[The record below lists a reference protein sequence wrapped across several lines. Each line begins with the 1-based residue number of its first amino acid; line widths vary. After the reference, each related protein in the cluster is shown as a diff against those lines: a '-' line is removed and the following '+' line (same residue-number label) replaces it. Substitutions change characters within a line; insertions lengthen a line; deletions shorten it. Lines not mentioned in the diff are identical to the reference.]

1 VNSHRCKAFVITT
14 KKSCYLLSRDLILPM
29 TASNPRTSLIGCS
42 TNKRCIFKET
52 FFEPPPQNVSIII
65 GRNSSRNVKEPAST
79 PCYSQYADG
88 LKILNPFSLQSSV
101 FYRTQCHS
109 TECGH
114 CHTHLQ
120 NPWSTFFGQFAAAPC
135 HTQIPNRLMSSRVSL
150 QK

>member
-1 VNSHRCKAFVITT
+1 MDAFRGQTSPVPSYQLFSNANAPRCAANL
-14 KKSCYLLSRDLILPM
+14 CIL
-29 TASNPRTSLIGCS
+29 ANA
-42 TNKRCIFKET
+42 NE
-52 FFEPPPQNVSIII
+52 PQNVSIII

-88 LKILNPFSLQSSV
+88 LKILSPFSLRSSV

-109 TECGH
+109 NECGH
-114 CHTHLQ
+114 CHIHLQ
-120 NPWSTFFGQFAAAPC
+120 NPWHTFFGQFAAAPC